1 MPSEHFRH
9 PIDIMKGLLVV
20 LEILA
25 IITSSQSFFS
35 QNHQLSTT
43 RRYASQL
50 KYADLTP
57 AVDKFPRVPEILSSS
72 SQYFITAK
80 GPVPEGPDPFG
91 LVAEDLQPL
100 SDYVREL
107 VVSENPVLTMA
118 ASHFFEKVS
127 PYLEAFISD
136 ESVETREAVST
147 YHRGSSLKSNIN
159 G

>member
-1 MPSEHFRH
+1 MNRLVLIAQLLAVLSPSQGFVS
-9 PIDIMKGLLVV
+9 L
-20 LEILA
+20 
-25 IITSSQSFFS
+25 
-35 QNHQLSTT
+35 NHQLATI

-80 GPVPEGPDPFG
+80 GPVPEGPEPFG
-91 LVAEDLQPL
+91 LVSEDLQPL

-118 ASHFFEKVS
+118 ASHFFEKV
-127 PYLEAFISD
+127 L
-136 ESVETREAVST
+136 T
-147 YHRGSSLKSNIN
+147 G
-159 G
+159 